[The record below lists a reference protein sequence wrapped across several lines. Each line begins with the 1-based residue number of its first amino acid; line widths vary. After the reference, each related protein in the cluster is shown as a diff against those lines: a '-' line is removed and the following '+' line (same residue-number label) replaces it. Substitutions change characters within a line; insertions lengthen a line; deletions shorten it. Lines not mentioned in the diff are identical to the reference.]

1 MAPRFSCRSGC
12 SPCSLRRNDD
22 TAKFS
27 HVNYSGT
34 IVDRVERSMYHTWDA
49 LIDAVAEKALI
60 AGGGHHGYRRCFAV
74 RGSTTCTRARRFHI
88 CFSQGLPKWARD
100 PRADSQSWLLGSG
113 RVAVESE
120 SADRIPPI
128 REDLLVGKGGHPVLQ
143 SGTQPWASRQRS
155 RQKMSS
161 FTMGECPVDNRPREP
176 FRISSILA
184 SVVSCNGD
192 ANKTNISRPIRERPN
207 HRAETDLRPAPSRI

>member
-1 MAPRFSCRSGC
+1 MAPRCSCRSGC

-34 IVDRVERSMYHTWDA
+34 IVDRVERALYHTWDA

-74 RGSTTCTRARRFHI
+74 RSSTTCTRARRFHI
-88 CFSQGLPKWARD
+88 CFSQRVAKMGARSPLPVL
-100 PRADSQSWLLGSG
+100 RALAAAVLA
-113 RVAVESE
+113 AVESE

-128 REDLLVGKGGHPVLQ
+128 REDLLVGKGGHPFFNLAHNLGRPDIVPGRRCLP
-143 SGTQPWASRQRS
+143 SPW
-155 RQKMSS
+155 
-161 FTMGECPVDNRPREP
+161 
-176 FRISSILA
+176 
-184 SVVSCNGD
+184 VS
-192 ANKTNISRPIRERPN
+192 
-207 HRAETDLRPAPSRI
+207 AP

>member
-1 MAPRFSCRSGC
+1 MAPRCSCRSGC

-74 RGSTTCTRARRFHI
+74 RGSTTCTRARRFRI

-100 PRADSQSWLLGSG
+100 PRADSQSWLL
-113 RVAVESE
+113 AC
-120 SADRIPPI
+120 
-128 REDLLVGKGGHPVLQ
+128 LQ
-143 SGTQPWASRQRS
+143 WQSNPNRQIGSRQSEKTFWLGRAGTP
-155 RQKMSS
+155 
-161 FTMGECPVDNRPREP
+161 FFNLAHNLGRPD
-176 FRISSILA
+176 
-184 SVVSCNGD
+184 SVPGRRCLPSPWVS
-192 ANKTNISRPIRERPN
+192 
-207 HRAETDLRPAPSRI
+207 AP

>member
-1 MAPRFSCRSGC
+1 MPAVATMVIADVLLSGVRRRAPARGGFTFAFLKGCQNGREIPVARAACSRCRS
-12 SPCSLRRNDD
+12 
-22 TAKFS
+22 
-27 HVNYSGT
+27 
-34 IVDRVERSMYHTWDA
+34 
-49 LIDAVAEKALI
+49 
-60 AGGGHHGYRRCFAV
+60 
-74 RGSTTCTRARRFHI
+74 
-88 CFSQGLPKWARD
+88 
-100 PRADSQSWLLGSG
+100 LGSSRIRIG
-113 RVAVESE
+113 RSDPANQRRPFGWEGR
-120 SADRIPPI
+120 API
-128 REDLLVGKGGHPVLQ
+128 LQ

>member
-1 MAPRFSCRSGC
+1 MAPRCSCRSGC

-34 IVDRVERSMYHTWDA
+34 IVDRVERALYHTWDA
-49 LIDAVAEKALI
+49 LIDAVAEETLI

-100 PRADSQSWLLGSG
+100 PRCPCCCSRSLGSRIRIG
-113 RVAVESE
+113 RSDPANQRRPFGWEGR
-120 SADRIPPI
+120 API
-128 REDLLVGKGGHPVLQ
+128 LQ

>member
-1 MAPRFSCRSGC
+1 MAPRCSCRSGC

-34 IVDRVERSMYHTWDA
+34 IVDRVERALYHTWDA
-49 LIDAVAEKALI
+49 LIDAVAEETLI

-100 PRADSQSWLLGSG
+100 PRCPCCCSRSLGSG
-113 RVAVESE
+113 S
-120 SADRIPPI
+120 RIRIGRSDP
-128 REDLLVGKGGHPVLQ
+128 
-143 SGTQPWASRQRS
+143 ANQR
-155 RQKMSS
+155 
-161 FTMGECPVDNRPREP
+161 RPFGWEGRAP
-176 FRISSILA
+176 RSSIWHTTLGVPT
-184 SVVSCNGD
+184 SFQ
-192 ANKTNISRPIRERPN
+192 
-207 HRAETDLRPAPSRI
+207 AEDVFLHHG

>member
-1 MAPRFSCRSGC
+1 MAPRCSCRSGC

-34 IVDRVERSMYHTWDA
+34 IVDRVERALYHTWDA

-100 PRADSQSWLLGSG
+100 PRCPCCRAL
-113 RVAVESE
+113 AVS
-120 SADRIPPI
+120 
-128 REDLLVGKGGHPVLQ
+128 
-143 SGTQPWASRQRS
+143 RS
-155 RQKMSS
+155 RIRIGRSDPANQR
-161 FTMGECPVDNRPREP
+161 RPFGWEGRAP
-176 FRISSILA
+176 RSSIWHTTLGVPTA
-184 SVVSCNGD
+184 FQ
-192 ANKTNISRPIRERPN
+192 
-207 HRAETDLRPAPSRI
+207 AEDVFLHHG